1 MNIEK
6 LIRPNILKLKPYA
19 SARTEFSGKASI
31 YLDANESPYG
41 AFNRY
46 PDPYQQ
52 DLKKKIAEI
61 KSISTSNI
69 FLGNGSD
76 EILDLAFRIFCRPGM
91 DKALSFFPSYG
102 MYDVSAAIN
111 DVELIQLPLNANFQ
125 IDFDVL
131 KMYLYDPQ
139 LKLLLICSPNNPT
152 GNTLEGLEAILS
164 EFPGIVIIDEAY
176 IDFSQKPSWL
186 STLDDYPNLITLQTL
201 SKSYGLA
208 ALRIGMA
215 FAGEAIINY
224 FNRVKPPY
232 NISLVN
238 QEAALKSLSD
248 YSRIT
253 SQINEVREQ
262 RALLAAELQSMGLT
276 VYPSDAN
283 FLLVEVNN
291 STQVYQTLVGRGIII
306 RNRNSVMKNCIR
318 ITVGTPAENFELIKA
333 LKEIV

>member
-1 MNIEK
+1 
-6 LIRPNILKLKPYA
+6 
-19 SARTEFSGKASI
+19 
-31 YLDANESPYG
+31 
-41 AFNRY
+41 
-46 PDPYQQ
+46 
-52 DLKKKIAEI
+52 
-61 KSISTSNI
+61 
-69 FLGNGSD
+69 
-76 EILDLAFRIFCRPGM
+76 
-91 DKALSFFPSYG
+91 
-102 MYDVSAAIN
+102 
-111 DVELIQLPLNANFQ
+111 
-125 IDFDVL
+125 
-131 KMYLYDPQ
+131 
-139 LKLLLICSPNNPT
+139 
-152 GNTLEGLEAILS
+152 
-164 EFPGIVIIDEAY
+164 
-176 IDFSQKPSWL
+176 
-186 STLDDYPNLITLQTL
+186 
-201 SKSYGLA
+201 
-208 ALRIGMA
+208 MA